1 MLKIFKNFK
10 KKEWLLFSISII
22 FIASQV
28 WLDLKLPD
36 YMSEITKLVQT
47 PGSEM
52 KEILTAG
59 GWMLL
64 CALGSLVSSITVAG
78 LASKIAS
85 NFSARVRFRLF
96 DKVQSFS
103 MEEINNFSTASLITR
118 STNDITQVQ
127 TFIVMGLQVL
137 IKAPILAV
145 WAILKI
151 VGRNWQLSLVT
162 ATAVLILMIFVVV
175 CIVLALPKFKKLQVL
190 VDNLNRVS
198 RESLSGISVTRA
210 YNAEKYQEN
219 KFEKANEELTSVN
232 LFTNRTLAT
241 LMPTIT
247 LIMSGVS
254 LAIYWVGAILLQNS
268 NMMGRMELFSDII
281 VFSSYSMQVIMAFMM
296 LVIVF
301 IMLPRATVSAKR
313 INEVLDIIDVNK
325 LSIYKN
331 GELKESPI
339 GVLGEVEFKNVSFK
353 YPDADDYVIK
363 NINFKA
369 NKGETVAF
377 IGATGSGKSTL
388 INLIP
393 RFYDVTEGE
402 VLVNGVNVKEYD
414 QKVLRNKL
422 GYVAQKVT
430 LFEGTIESNIS
441 FGECEKS
448 EITKNDVVYGVY
460 AAQATEFVE
469 KLDNQYEA
477 HVSQGGKNF
486 SGGQRQRLSIARAI
500 ARNPEILIFDDSFSA
515 LDYKTDSKLRKFLKK
530 ESIGTTTL
538 IVAQRI
544 SSIKEAD
551 KIVVLEDG
559 VMVGIGKHDEL
570 MKTCEVYKEIAYSQ
584 LSEDELAVA
593 REVACSEL
601 SKEDYV

>member
-10 KKEWLLFSISII
+10 KKEWLLFSIRII

-313 INEVLDIIDVNK
+313 INEVLDTEVKI
-325 LSIYKN
+325 KN

-377 IGATGSGKSTL
+377 IGSTGAGKSTL

-402 VLVNGVNVKEYD
+402 VLVNGVNIKEYD

-477 HVSQGGKNF
+477 HISQGGKNF

>member
-162 ATAVLILMIFVVV
+162 AAAVLILMIFVVA

-313 INEVLDIIDVNK
+313 INEVLDTEVKI
-325 LSIYKN
+325 KN

-402 VLVNGVNVKEYD
+402 VLVNGVNIKEYD

>member
-296 LVIVF
+296 IVIVF

-313 INEVLDIIDVNK
+313 INEVLDTEVKI
-325 LSIYKN
+325 KN

-402 VLVNGVNVKEYD
+402 VLVNGVNIKEYD